1 MTKSGRFLK
10 EKKSKFQKSPKTC
23 LFCEL
28 NDSESILRFFQKIFF
43 GSFKILKKPRR
54 AYFMN
59 RWSSVAEILR
69 VDSPQVSLSISK
81 KSFCSEKYFL
91 SYGSFNMA
99 KKRKNRVNRGRS
111 GLIISWTGILQDMR
125 FSQALRG
132 RLVLSISAIKN
143 GGLRTKNFTKN
154 KKTAKKY
161 TFRSLLNDPDFF
173 WEIRLCNFS
182 SFIIV

>member
-28 NDSESILRFFQKIFF
+28 NDSESILRFFQKKFF

-59 RWSSVAEILR
+59 HWSSVAEILR

-111 GLIISWTGILQDMR
+111 GLIISWTKTFPDMR
-125 FSQALRG
+125 FSQGDQKRTQ
-132 RLVLSISAIKN
+132 LSEYQI
-143 GGLRTKNFTKN
+143 
-154 KKTAKKY
+154 
-161 TFRSLLNDPDFF
+161 DF
-173 WEIRLCNFS
+173 S
-182 SFIIV
+182 